1 MNGKIN
7 EINVQEL
14 AQRLKEE
21 GLECGIEL
29 KEKSLIIQFKENC
42 FQLTISGEEI
52 FIKNLQSSTILEAI
66 ELAQKLKEITKK
78 CLKANKITIEIF

>member
-7 EINVQEL
+7 EINIQEL

-29 KEKSLIIQFKENC
+29 KEKSLIIRSKENC
-42 FQLTISGEEI
+42 FQLTIEGEEI
-52 FIKNLQSSTILEAI
+52 LIKNLQSSTILEAI
-66 ELAQKLKEITKK
+66 ELAQNLKEITRKF
-78 CLKANKITIEIF
+78 LSANKITIEIF